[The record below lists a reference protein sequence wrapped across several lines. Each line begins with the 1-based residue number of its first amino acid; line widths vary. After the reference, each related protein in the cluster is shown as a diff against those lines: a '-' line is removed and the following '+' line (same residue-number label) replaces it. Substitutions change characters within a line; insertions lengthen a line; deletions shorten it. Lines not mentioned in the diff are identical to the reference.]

1 MTGVLVVLFF
11 FALIFVPSG
20 KVEKVA
26 AEGSYDAPAA
36 GPG

>member
-1 MTGVLVVLFF
+1 V
-11 FALIFVPSG
+11 FALIFVPGG

-26 AEGSYDAPAA
+26 AEGSYDGPAA